1 VPAGRP
7 GAGRTVRFVRCVECG
22 HPRNPAE
29 RGWVTVFSPSGER
42 RIHYC
47 CGCMEDLVR
56 RASNA
61 DEVDD
66 YADDE

>member
-1 VPAGRP
+1 M
-7 GAGRTVRFVRCVECG
+7 RCVECG
-22 HPRNPAE
+22 RQRKDSAE
-29 RGWVTVFSPSGER
+29 RGWVTVLSPSGAQ

-47 CGCMEDLVR
+47 SGCIEELVH
-56 RASNA
+56 RASTA

>member
-1 VPAGRP
+1 M
-7 GAGRTVRFVRCVECG
+7 RCVECG
-22 HPRNPAE
+22 RQRNDSAE
-29 RGWVTVFSPSGER
+29 RGWVTVLSPSGAQ

-47 CGCMEDLVR
+47 SGCIEELVH
-56 RASNA
+56 RASTA